1 MKLVTIDLHN
11 VAFQNTDHD
20 QFGNVTG
27 LWSRSTFG
35 ITFGITIPAGLKS
48 MAYEPDRSLYVYS
61 LEIDSPIILSSP
73 SEYATM
79 NEIHNNLNTI
89 ENTTISG
96 LYPAYDFDGES
107 WSISSATQSGLDW
120 DSLRSTRDS
129 LLSAT
134 DFFMTVD
141 YYNDK
146 MTGQEQ
152 TDVKNYREAL
162 RDLPANTLDPANPTW
177 PNKPQIVIDNE
188 I

>member
-1 MKLVTIDLHN
+1 MKLVTIDFQN

-20 QFGNVTG
+20 QFGNISY

-61 LEIDSPIILSSP
+61 LEIDSPVILSSP
-73 SEYATM
+73 AGYDTM
-79 NEIHNNLNTI
+79 NDIHNNLDVI

-96 LYPAYDFDGES
+96 LFPAYDFDGES

-120 DSLRSTRDS
+120 DSLRSARDT
-129 LLSAT
+129 LLDQT
-134 DFFMTVD
+134 DFMMTVD
-141 YYNDK
+141 YYNNK
-146 MTGQEQ
+146 MTSQEQ
-152 TDVKNYREAL
+152 TDVETYREAL
-162 RDLPANTLDPANPTW
+162 RDLPANTSDPANPTW
-177 PNKPQIVIDNE
+177 PTKPQIVIDNG

>member
-20 QFGNVTG
+20 QFGDVTN

-35 ITFGITIPAGLKS
+35 ITFGITIPAGLKAMS
-48 MAYEPDRSLYVYS
+48 YEPDRSLYVYATD
-61 LEIDSPIILSSP
+61 IDSPVIISGP

-79 NEIHNNLNTI
+79 NDIHSNLDII

-107 WSISSATQSGLDW
+107 WSISPATQSGLDW
-120 DSLRSTRDS
+120 DSLRSARDT
-129 LLSAT
+129 LLGQT
-134 DFFMTVD
+134 DFLMTVD
-141 YYNDK
+141 YYNDI
-146 MTGQEQ
+146 MTSQEQ
-152 TDVKNYREAL
+152 TDVKDYREAL
-162 RDLPANTLDPANPTW
+162 RDLPANTSDPANPTW
-177 PNKPQIVIDNE
+177 PTKPQIVIDNG